1 MKIKV
6 NINYLK
12 NLGLKNLGEWI
23 INVNGGYHK
32 LQNLLRK
39 LFWFI
44 KKQNLQNIR
53 NKVSGS
59 TLVRKFQ
66 MEKLRIS
73 KET

>member
-59 TLVRKFQ
+59 TLVRKLQ
-66 MEKLRIS
+66 MEELRIF